1 MTKSIFLLFVSL
13 FILNTSIS
21 ADIPKIEPGVSKDL
35 ATWRKSQYSDVRYRL
50 NLSLEKMSPTLK
62 GTIEVSLRSKS
73 DRIVLDWRKIKGSEA
88 LSKISHVSIN
98 NVGLTLKPSDSGNSR
113 QRLPVYEEY
122 SEHLV
127 FTDGV
132 VIGENVIKLDFE
144 SPILKSGSAITR
156 YIDNEDGNEYL
167 YSLFVPSDAST
178 AFPVFDQPDLKARF
192 GLTVKSPYDWEV
204 VSNTDLN
211 PGKVPADGVI
221 GSSASEAG
229 SLIEKTAGGSV
240 LREFKETEPIST
252 YVFAFAAGNFEVFSE
267 TGFSK
272 ELTKFS
278 PERKRLDNDSRDDG
292 TTVVGTAEA
301 PEGSRVYVRESQA
314 GKFKPHAEEVF
325 RLNREAI
332 KYFEDYFDFKFPFPK
347 YDVVLIPEFPFG
359 GMEHAGAT
367 FLRERSVIFP
377 SEPTSN
383 DYISR
388 ASVIFHEAAHQWFGD
403 TVTMEWFDD
412 LWLKEGFATFM
423 AYKAM
428 DKVLPEYDSWKVFY
442 ERTKPGAY
450 ATDVTKGT
458 TPIYQEISNLSAA
471 KSAYGNI
478 VYQKAPSFLKQA
490 EFYLGEKDFQEAVRL
505 FLRHSAYGNA
515 DWSMLVMAFEATSK
529 KDLSKW
535 ADAWVKTPG
544 MPVFKLKIERF
555 AIKTGQLRG
564 STQVKLVLSQ
574 KSTLVEDFT
583 WPQKLE
589 FFYIY
594 EDGKRRNETVTLEK
608 GDAEI
613 EELWG
618 ATFQDKESRKS
629 KEDLRPPKFVF
640 PNYQDFGYGIFLL
653 DDASKK
659 YVLENIQTEKDAFL
673 RSMMWGAL
681 WDSVRFGELDPAEYI
696 ELAIKNIGVETDQT
710 TISSILGRVR
720 TAHTYY
726 LDDSSRQA
734 FVPKLEALLLDK
746 MNSAK
751 TDGELLTYYRSFLS
765 VAASS
770 EAISF
775 LKALSMEGPETRQ
788 LPKTGGLEL
797 HNRLSKILRP
807 KDRFEIASKMI
818 VIGENDAAE
827 LLSSLEKSN
836 TDDASKR
843 DAYAAKAGFA
853 TVENKKQY
861 FDDFINNKEI
871 SESWV
876 EAAFDSWNEPAQEK
890 LTLPYLERALKE
902 LPNLKRDRKIFFVN
916 GWLGAFIGGQR
927 SREALIIVNK
937 FLRDNPK
944 LDDDLRRKILER
956 VDGLER
962 AVQIRGA
969 YPKK

>member
-1 MTKSIFLLFVSL
+1 MTNKIFLLIFVL
-13 FILNTSIS
+13 MIS
-21 ADIPKIEPGVSKDL
+21 TTTIFADWPKIEPGVSKEL
-35 ATWRKSQYSDVRYRL
+35 AVWRKSEYSDVRYKL
-50 NLSLEKMSPTLK
+50 DMKLEKMAPTLK
-62 GTIEVSLRSKS
+62 GTIEISLRSKS
-73 DRIVLDWRKIKGSEA
+73 DRIILDWRKLKGNES
-88 LSKISHVSIN
+88 LSRVSRVSIN
-98 NVGLTLKPSDSGNSR
+98 NVGLSLKAEDSGSGR
-113 QRLPVYEEY
+113 QQLPVYEEY

-132 VIGENVIKLDFE
+132 IIGENVIKLDFE

-156 YIDNEDGNEYL
+156 YIDSEDGNEYV

-192 GLTVKSPYDWEV
+192 QLQITTDLGIA
-204 VSNTDLN
+204 VSNSKEGLADSSRDL
-211 PGKVPADGVI
+211 PGVAYQF
-221 GSSASEAG
+221 A
-229 SLIEKTAGGSV
+229 
-240 LREFKETEPIST
+240 ETEPIST
-252 YVFAFAAGNFEVFSE
+252 YVFTFAAGPFETFPE
-267 TGFSK
+267 KDLNRAASK
-272 ELTKFS
+272 
-278 PERKRLDNDSRDDG
+278 DG
-292 TTVVGTAEA
+292 TDLAPKTAEVEPRTA
-301 PEGSRVYVRESQA
+301 ASPALRVFLRKSQSE
-314 GKFKPHAEEVF
+314 KFKPHAKEVF

-347 YDVVLIPEFPFG
+347 YDIVLIPEFPFG

-377 SEPTSN
+377 TEPTAN

-428 DKVLPEYDSWKVFY
+428 DKVLPEYDAWKVFY

-535 ADAWVKTPG
+535 ADAWVRTPG
-544 MPVFKLKIERF
+544 MPVFKMAIETDAKNVGKLKGT
-555 AIKTGQLRG
+555 K
-564 STQVKLVLSQ
+564 QVKLVLSQ
-574 KSTLVEDFT
+574 KSTLVKDFT

-594 EDGKRRNETVTLEK
+594 EDGKRRNETITLEK
-608 GDAEI
+608 GDGVI
-613 EELWG
+613 EEFWG
-618 ATFQDKESRKS
+618 VTFRGKESKKA
-629 KEDLRPPKFVF
+629 KEDLKPPKFVF
-640 PNYQDFGYGIFLL
+640 PNYRDFGYGIFLL
-653 DDASKK
+653 DETSKK
-659 YVLENIQTEKDAFL
+659 YILDNIQDENDSFL

-681 WDSVRFGELDPAEYI
+681 WDSVRFAELDPSEYI
-696 ELAIKNIGVETDQT
+696 DLAIKNIGIETDQT

-720 TAHTYY
+720 TAHAYY
-726 LDDSSRQA
+726 LDDTSRKA
-734 FVPKLEALLLDK
+734 FGPKLEKLLMGK

-751 TDGELLTYYRSFLS
+751 SDGELLTYYRSYLE
-765 VAASS
+765 VAESPD
-770 EAISF
+770 AITF
-775 LKALSMEGPETRQ
+775 LKALSSDDTVKGQRILSNSGSTA
-788 LPKTGGLEL
+788 TYG
-797 HNRLSKILRP
+797 RLSKVLRP
-807 KDRFEIASKMI
+807 KDRFDIAAKMI
-818 VIGENDAAE
+818 VAGEKDAAE
-827 LLSSLEKSN
+827 ILAALEKAN

-843 DAYAAKAGFA
+843 DAYAAKAGYA
-853 TVENKKQY
+853 AAQDKKKY
-861 FDDFINNKEI
+861 FDDFISNKEI
-871 SESWV
+871 SESWI
-876 EAAFDSWNEPAQEK
+876 EAAFDVWNEPAQDD
-890 LTLPYLERALKE
+890 LTLPYLERALAE
-902 LPNLKRDRKIFFVN
+902 LPNLKRGRKIFFVN
-916 GWLGAFIGGQR
+916 GWLGAFIGGQKSPESLR
-927 SREALIIVNK
+927 VVDK
-937 FLRDNPK
+937 FLHDNPN
-944 LDDDLRRKILER
+944 LDADLRRKVLER

-962 AVQIRGA
+962 AVRIRA
-969 YPKK
+969 KYAKK